1 MENRIITMAR
11 QFGSGGREI
20 GEMVAKALEIPLYDR
35 TLIELASKKL
45 GIDEFDLEQIDE
57 TAINRFLAS
66 YQTPDETLNSMTGYG
81 LPLNDSMYLA
91 QCEILHK
98 LAEKGPCVIIGRCAD
113 VVLGDRFPCVNVF
126 ITASKEDR
134 IQRIAKRYAISERE
148 AAEAV
153 RRVDRKRRYYYETY
167 TKNEWGKIG
176 TYQAMFNV
184 SQLGMAMTAAA
195 VQGMYLNLDQTE

>member
-1 MENRIITMAR
+1 MENRIITVAR

-20 GEMVAKALEIPLYDR
+20 GEMVAGALEIPLYDR

-66 YQTPDETLNSMTGYG
+66 YQTPDETINSMTGYG

-113 VVLGDRFPCVNVF
+113 VVLGERFPCVNVF
-126 ITASKEDR
+126 ITASKEAR
-134 IQRIAKRYAISERE
+134 VRRIAERYSISERE

-184 SQLGMAMTAAA
+184 SQLGMEKTAAA
-195 VQGMYLNLDQTE
+195 IRSMYLNLGQME